1 MPPEQTAL
9 REMAPDDRLAW
20 FNEHMRKIQSVG
32 LYVVKI
38 DGVCVATGREE
49 EFPLMFQR
57 FGEVIDGPPL
67 VPKTG
72 GMG

>member
-9 REMAPDDRLAW
+9 RAMATGDRIAW
-20 FNEHMRKIQSVG
+20 FHDHMRKMPSVG
-32 LYVVKI
+32 LYVVKV

-49 EFPLMFQR
+49 EFRLMFQR
-57 FGEVIDGPPL
+57 FDEVIDGPPL

>member
-9 REMAPDDRLAW
+9 RAMSPEQRLEW
-20 FNEHMRKIQSVG
+20 FNERRRPVPSVG
-32 LYVVKI
+32 LWLVKI
-38 DGVCVATGREE
+38 DGVCVATGPEE
-49 EFPLMFQR
+49 EFPLMYQR
-57 FGEVIDGPPL
+57 LNERVDGDPL

>member
-9 REMAPDDRLAW
+9 REMLPDDRLAW
-20 FNEHMRKIQSVG
+20 FHEHMGKIPSVG
-32 LYVVKI
+32 LSVVKI

-57 FGEVIDGPPL
+57 FEEVIDGLPL